1 MELRNGAI
9 NTRRSKGLSNET
21 LWSALA
27 KSQGEFP
34 KIVKDKTVS
43 VKTRGGGGY
52 GYSYAD
58 LATILAAVTPVLSKN
73 GIAIVQRL
81 SEASVET
88 MLIHASG
95 EKLTSSTPIPP
106 ATNNHEVA
114 GSYTFFRRH
123 ALTAMLGIAADDD
136 TNDALTMTDNNQK
149 PVDDV
154 SFNGNDPLSFL
165 DDDVPASLD
174 ACKTMQEL
182 GRHLSAHNPKDKE
195 AVQAAK
201 ERIKTE
207 RKAA

>member
-1 MELRNGAI
+1 M
-9 NTRRSKGLSNET
+9 SNET

-58 LATILAAVTPVLSKN
+58 LATILAAVTPVLSRN

-106 ATNNHEVA
+106 SNNNHEIA
-114 GSYTFFRRH
+114 GGYTFFRRH

-136 TNDALTMTDNNQK
+136 TNDALSMTDNNQK
-149 PVDDV
+149 PVEDV
-154 SFNGNDPLSFL
+154 SFEDPLSFL
-165 DDDVPASLD
+165 DDDAPSSLD
-174 ACKTMQEL
+174 ACKTMKEL

-207 RKAA
+207 ERKAA